1 MAESA
6 KKTVTR
12 YRKTPAKK
20 PKKKEISTKKAR
32 ITREATRLTK
42 MFADIDENKKKLV
55 QTTIKDVAFMTIEME
70 DLRMEIAEKGSVE
83 EYKNGANQYGKKQ
96 SAAAQMYLQLSQKQT
111 AAMKILLD
119 QLPKTEAKKQPDTDD
134 FDDFVYSRSEV

>member
-1 MAESA
+1 MAENA

-20 PKKKEISTKKAR
+20 PKKAQISTKKAR

-42 MFADIDENKKKLV
+42 LFADVDENKKKLV
-55 QTTIKDVAFMTIEME
+55 QTTIKDVAFMTVEME
-70 DLRMEIAEKGSVE
+70 DLRQEIAEKGSVE

-119 QLPKTEAKKQPDTDD
+119 QLPKTEAKKQPDADD